1 MSLFQP
7 FRLPEE
13 SDTHIRIEHHQSGK
27 SPGHRSLASK
37 WRSWRSDSTNRSIW
51 RRPRGPRWPEG
62 WKWQMHRSKH
72 GFRWEKVERTKFID
86 SKWNRKFTWFNN
98 LLFRPHRTGGQ
109 NGGESGY
116 KFQLNTFRG
125 TASLITAMNRWKW
138 EREELLMVAIR
149 DSRRCIID
157 CPVTFV
163 MIANCI
169 GFWLNLEIL
178 GGLRMTFNDVLRRF
192 VYMCALIQSWTTD
205 TRMKTSGRPSR
216 R

>member
-1 MSLFQP
+1 MSLLQP

-13 SDTHIRIEHHQSGK
+13 SDTRTRIERHQSGK

-51 RRPRGPRWPEG
+51 RRPRGPHWPEG

-98 LLFRPHRTGGQ
+98 LIFHPHRTEGQ
-109 NGGESGY
+109 NGGESGN

-125 TASLITAMNRWKW
+125 DCERVITAVNRWKW
-138 EREELLMVAIR
+138 EREELTIVAIR
-149 DSRRCIID
+149 DNLQCIID
-157 CPVTFV
+157 CLGDVCDDCELHRGVLIEFEYFGEFES
-163 MIANCI
+163 
-169 GFWLNLEIL
+169 GFCDALSWY
-178 GGLRMTFNDVLRRF
+178 
-192 VYMCALIQSWTTD
+192 VYMLARIQS
-205 TRMKTSGRPSR
+205 
-216 R
+216 